1 MTSISPR
8 LVGLAAGVATSLA
21 CAAYAQAADKTITI
35 GVQCDRT
42 GPTQIVG
49 TVLCPGFHDYIR
61 LINSQGGI
69 DGYRIADPEIDH
81 EYKVPLG
88 MEAYERFKQ
97 EGAVGMFIYG
107 TPQTQAV
114 NQKLEQDKIPG
125 TSPGF
130 GIAAAAAGKYY
141 QYLFPIAATYW
152 SQGAAAV
159 QFAKEQLGG
168 SLKGKKIAFIF
179 YDNPAG
185 REPLPILRQLAKD
198 EGFELKEYAVPPP
211 GVDVSAQV
219 LDISQNYRPDFVL
232 DHLFGKSPALAIKG
246 LKENGYPL
254 DKVIAF
260 VWASGE
266 ADIQA
271 AGGWPEAQGY
281 NTMQFAAAGENY
293 PVIDQIRAMYKKEG
307 KAPPAVMQST
317 VYYNRGVLTAAV
329 WTAALRNALKLT
341 HDSAPTGTDVKHGFE
356 MIKDFKLGGLV
367 PPLTITPSDHEGGGW
382 VQIFQVQGNGFKR
395 MTPWFR
401 AYRPFIMATA
411 DKTAAQLSLK

>member
-1 MTSISPR
+1 MTRLSPR
-8 LVGLAAGVATSLA
+8 LFGLAAMAAAGLA
-21 CAAYAQAADKTITI
+21 WAGSAQAAPKTITI

-49 TVLCPGFHDYIR
+49 TALCPGIHDYIS

-69 DGYRIADPEIDH
+69 DGWTINDPEIDH

-97 EGAVGMFIYG
+97 EGAVGMMIYG
-107 TPQTQAV
+107 TPQTQSV
-114 NQKLEQDKIPG
+114 NAKLEQDKIPG

-141 QYLFPIAATYW
+141 PYLFPIAATYW

-159 QFAKEQLGG
+159 QYAKQQLGG
-168 SLKGKKIAFIF
+168 SLKGKKIAYIF

-185 REPLPILRQLAKD
+185 REPLPVLHQLANL
-198 EGFELKEYAVPPP
+198 EGFQLKEYAVPPP

-219 LDISQNYRPDFVL
+219 LDISQNYRPDFVI
-232 DHLFGKSPALAIKG
+232 DHLFGKAPALAIKG

-254 DKVIAF
+254 DKVVAF

-266 ADIQA
+266 ADIKA
-271 AGGWPEAQGY
+271 AGGWGAAQGY
-281 NTMQFAAAGENY
+281 NTMQFAGAGENY
-293 PVIDQIRAMYKKEG
+293 PVIDQIKAMYQKEG
-307 KAPPAVMQST
+307 KTPPDAIHNT

-329 WTAALRNALKLT
+329 WVAALRNALKLT
-341 HDSAPTGTDVKHGFE
+341 HDAAPTGTDIKHGFE
-356 MIKDFKLGGLV
+356 MIRDFNLGGLV
-367 PPLTITPSDHEGGGW
+367 PPLTITPADHEGGGW
-382 VQIFQVQGNGFKR
+382 VQIFRVEGNGFKQ

-401 AYRPFIMATA
+401 AYRGLIVAKA
-411 DKTAAQLSLK
+411 NKTAQELAAK

>member
-1 MTSISPR
+1 MTRKSPR
-8 LVGLAAGVATSLA
+8 LAGIAAGLMASLF
-21 CAAYAQAADKTITI
+21 CAAYAKAADKTITI
-35 GVQCDRT
+35 GIQCDRT

-49 TVLCPGFHDYIR
+49 TALCPGIHDYIS
-61 LINSQGGI
+61 LVNSEGGI
-69 DGYRIADPEIDH
+69 DGWKINDPEIDH

-88 MEAYERFKQ
+88 MEAYERFKEQ
-97 EGAVGMFIYG
+97 GAVGMSIYG

-168 SLKGKKIAFIF
+168 SLKDKKIAYMF

-198 EGFELKEYAVPPP
+198 EGFQLKEYAVPPP

-219 LDISQNYRPDFVL
+219 LDISQNYRPDFVI

-254 DKVIAF
+254 DKVVAF

-271 AGGWPEAQGY
+271 AGGWPVAQGY
-281 NTMQFAAAGENY
+281 NTMQFAGAGQNY
-293 PVIDQIRAMYKKEG
+293 PVIDQIKAMYQKEG
-307 KAPPAVMQST
+307 KEPPAIMQST
-317 VYYNRGVLTAAV
+317 VYYNRGVLIGAV
-329 WTAALRNALKLT
+329 WVAAIRNALKLT
-341 HDSAPTGTDVKHGFE
+341 QDSAPTGTDIKHGFE

-367 PPLTITPSDHEGGGW
+367 PPLTITPTDHEGGGW
-382 VQIFQVQGNGFKR
+382 VQIFRVQGDGFKQL
-395 MTPWFR
+395 TPWFR
-401 AYRPFIMATA
+401 AYRPFIVATA
-411 DKTAAQLSLK
+411 DKTAQDLAAK